1 MGRRPRSA
9 LSFWALAFLLTAS
22 RGGVTTT
29 LAFIAISLV
38 VPPVS
43 SLVPR
48 TSVRLYQSS
57 NNNGAAATTTSN
69 LVLYVQ
75 DYLKANHGIFFDLVL
90 SKNDQAWKRLSQA
103 ETLTIFAVTDQGMLE
118 NVGDTKLK
126 QLQDGRNAET
136 VERMAEYHLIADD
149 AVSAQAL
156 YGCGGVVTLGQGAV
170 PVERTRS
177 GGGGLLGLFG
187 GGGNED
193 GGLTVGGARVVS
205 TVVLADGLAVIH
217 GTDNVVSPRLLW
229 RYCDQLRIPGSK

>member
-1 MGRRPRSA
+1 M
-9 LSFWALAFLLTAS
+9 
-22 RGGVTTT
+22 
-29 LAFIAISLV
+29 
-38 VPPVS
+38 
-43 SLVPR
+43 VPR

-57 NNNGAAATTTSN
+57 NNGVATTNN

-90 SKNDQAWKRLSQA
+90 SQNDQAWKRLSQA
-103 ETLTIFAVTDQGMLE
+103 ETLTVFAVTDQGMRE
-118 NVGDTKLK
+118 NVGDAKLK
-126 QLQDGRNAET
+126 QLQDVRNAET

-156 YGCGGVVTLGQGAV
+156 YDCGGVVTLGQGAV